1 VTQTIGDQLP
11 INLIE
16 EYGDIGYRV
25 FILGLQSKSI
35 STGICVFQ
43 MPLWCL
49 LKCIADKFSKSKS
62 GPQFYWNHYIFKKY
76 KNTFQR
82 RSFLKKIVKF

>member
-1 VTQTIGDQLP
+1 MTQTIGDQLP

-62 GPQFYWNHYIFKKY
+62 GPQFYWNHYIF
-76 KNTFQR
+76 
-82 RSFLKKIVKF
+82 